1 MNNLMN
7 KKVVFI
13 IFALLLSC
21 GCTSTLYFTLDD
33 GYVNDKYKLEDV
45 VEERNLINDSNE
57 IHCIAK
63 IIGDINKEG
72 KLKDQYGNWF
82 RYYHLPCN
90 SNYKG
95 FIRVDDESAEEYL
108 IGYDQY
114 NNEDIILVAR
124 DYGDGAD
131 FETVFSIYHNDTIFS
146 TKISGHYLIDELM
159 DTILFNVLPDCDTIY
174 GKKLFH
180 LNKIKTHY

>member
-1 MNNLMN
+1 MN
-7 KKVVFI
+7 KKIVLMPFV
-13 IFALLLSC
+13 LLLFS
-21 GCTSTLYFTLDD
+21 GCTSILYFTLDD

-57 IHCIAK
+57 IHYIAK

-82 RYYHLPCN
+82 RYYHLPYN

-131 FETVFSIYHNDTIFS
+131 FETVYSTFCNDTIYS
-146 TKISGHYLIDELM
+146 IKIIGHYLIDEMM

>member
-21 GCTSTLYFTLDD
+21 GCTSTLYFTLNNGCINNQFDF
-33 GYVNDKYKLEDV
+33 EDIV
-45 VEERNLINDSNE
+45 KEKNIINDSIKIYN
-57 IHCIAK
+57 IAN

-82 RYYHLPCN
+82 RYYHLPYN

-131 FETVFSIYHNDTIFS
+131 FETVYSTFCNDTIYS
-146 TKISGHYLIDELM
+146 IKIIGHYLIDEMM

-174 GKKLFH
+174 GKYRYNLKH
-180 LNKIKTHY
+180 H

>member
-13 IFALLLSC
+13 IFALLLSH

-82 RYYHLPCN
+82 RYYHLPYN

-159 DTILFNVLPDCDTIY
+159 DTILFNLPPESDTIY
-174 GKKLFH
+174 GKYRYNLKH
-180 LNKIKTHY
+180 H